1 MIRETAVIGAG
12 DMGHGFA
19 VHFALYDRDVTLIDH
34 R

>member
-1 MIRETAVIGAG
+1 MIRETAVIGTG

-19 VHFALYDRDVTLIDH
+19 ARFALRGRGVTLIDH